1 MPAFT
6 PIFAIPYQTLAD
18 APDGPNLG
26 EDGFLVVDSA
36 LSGLDVR
43 IDALEAAVKFTKVA
57 ESILSGT
64 AASVTFS
71 SIPATYRQLQ
81 LIAAC
86 RGDNA
91 TTFVGMQLRFNSDTA
106 ANYDSQQVVGSA
118 ASALASEFLAQ
129 TSMSLGEF
137 GAASA
142 AAGNGGAYAINV
154 PWYASTTIHKYVAT
168 DHAFSFGTATT
179 NLQSKQWAGRW
190 RSTAAINAITLLPS
204 AGNFIA
210 GSSFALYG
218 LP

>member
-6 PIFAIPYQTLAD
+6 PIYAIPYQTLAD

-43 IDALEAAVKFTKVA
+43 IDALEAAVKFTKID
-57 ESILSGT
+57 ERILSGT

-71 SIPATYRQLQ
+71 SIPGTYRQLQ
-81 LIAAC
+81 VWIAC

-91 TTFVGMQLRFNSDTA
+91 TTFVGMQLQLNADTG
-106 ANYDSQQVVGSA
+106 ANYDSQQVVGA
-118 ASALASEFLAQ
+118 ASSPLASETLAQ
-129 TSMSLGEF
+129 TSISLGEF
-137 GAASA
+137 AAASA
-142 AAGNGGAYAINV
+142 AAGNGGVYVINI
-154 PWYASTTIHKYVAT
+154 PWYASTVIHKYVAT
-168 DHAFSFGTATT
+168 DHAFSYGTASS
-179 NLQSKQWAGRW
+179 NLQTKQWAGRW
-190 RSTAAINAITLLPS
+190 RNTAAINSIKLLPS

-210 GSSFALYG
+210 GSGFALYG